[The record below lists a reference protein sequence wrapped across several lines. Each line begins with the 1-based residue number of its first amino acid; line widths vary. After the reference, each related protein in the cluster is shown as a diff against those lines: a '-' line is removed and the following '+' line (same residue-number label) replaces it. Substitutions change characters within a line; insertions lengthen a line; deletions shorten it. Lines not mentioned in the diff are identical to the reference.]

1 MKHQCEQQERTDDT
15 CNRFAFEPRPSH
27 LRATFL
33 NCDLALFNCHQ
44 FYALTLAIKLLK
56 LCLQELESKIHLVA
70 AFCIDLTSESR
81 TLGFSTEV
89 SITSWSS
96 RLCIK
101 IVPNEGGPPQFD
113 PAFVF
118 VDNHI

>member
-1 MKHQCEQQERTDDT
+1 MTVMQVLRTITAPGSEQ
-15 CNRFAFEPRPSH
+15 
-27 LRATFL
+27 
-33 NCDLALFNCHQ
+33 
-44 FYALTLAIKLLK
+44 AI
-56 LCLQELESKIHLVA
+56 
-70 AFCIDLTSESR
+70 IDEDKN
-81 TLGFSTEV
+81 GDG
-89 SITSWSS
+89 